1 MRELFTSTLMCVIG
15 LTCILIFGN
24 LTKYEESLLIALEH
38 SPLSFCKL
46 IGLLLPYVLSM
57 SIPFGFSLAL
67 SWVLAKWSNFR
78 EIDALKSLGISSWRL
93 SLPILSFSV
102 PLCIVVLYASLQWGP
117 VNRKKFDDFRH
128 DLAWSNLSKLM
139 AQEGEISFSTAK
151 GEGFSGK
158 ESLGS
163 LAGLPGEEIS
173 TITVSA
179 MDMEKDNWRDI
190 RMCLHNSNQ
199 QVLAVINAGMA
210 KVEREEEL
218 GKVFFHLYDID
229 LEPSYRGEDFFSG
242 AESIFVKIKKLK
254 EPLVFNLSPDQ
265 PESLKRMGFV
275 RLYQI
280 AINPVIGNQSKQ
292 ARDIIGKNIALGFSP
307 LFICLFL
314 IPAAT
319 IFGKNDP
326 SLGLI
331 VGIVI
336 CTSYFIIGSTGQN
349 LLAMTDYG
357 WIGWWIPNFLC
368 LFYIFFKLLKQG
380 NSLVK

>member
-1 MRELFTSTLMCVIG
+1 MCVIG

-57 SIPFGFSLAL
+57 SITFGFSLAL

-78 EIDALKSLGISSWRL
+78 EIDALKSLGISSLRL

-151 GEGFSGK
+151 GDGFSGK

-173 TITVSA
+173 TITLSA
-179 MDMEKDNWRDI
+179 MDMEKDNWREI

-218 GKVFFHLYDID
+218 GQVFFHLYDID

-242 AESIFVKIKKLK
+242 TESIFVKIKKLK

-265 PESLKRMGFV
+265 PESLKRMGFA

-319 IFGKNDP
+319 RFGKNDP

-336 CTSYFIIGSTGQN
+336 CASYFIIGSTGQN

-357 WIGWWIPNFLC
+357 WIGWWVPNFLC

>member
-1 MRELFTSTLMCVIG
+1 MCVIG

-57 SIPFGFSLAL
+57 SITFGFSLAL

-78 EIDALKSLGISSWRL
+78 EIDALKSLGISSLRL

-151 GEGFSGK
+151 GDGFSGK

-173 TITVSA
+173 TITLSA
-179 MDMEKDNWRDI
+179 MDMEKDNWREI

-218 GKVFFHLYDID
+218 GQVFFHLYDID

-242 AESIFVKIKKLK
+242 TESIFVKIKKLK

-265 PESLKRMGFV
+265 PESLKRMGFA

-280 AINPVIGNQSKQ
+280 AINPVIGDQSKQ

-319 IFGKNDP
+319 RFGKNDP

-336 CTSYFIIGSTGQN
+336 CASYFIIGSTGQN

-357 WIGWWIPNFLC
+357 WIGWWVPNFLC

>member
-1 MRELFTSTLMCVIG
+1 
-15 LTCILIFGN
+15 
-24 LTKYEESLLIALEH
+24 
-38 SPLSFCKL
+38 
-46 IGLLLPYVLSM
+46 M

-210 KVEREEEL
+210 KVERKEEL
-218 GKVFFHLYDID
+218 GQVFFHLYDID

-314 IPAAT
+314 VPAAT
-319 IFGKNDP
+319 RFGKNDP

-336 CTSYFIIGSTGQN
+336 CASYFIIGSTGQN

>member
-1 MRELFTSTLMCVIG
+1 
-15 LTCILIFGN
+15 
-24 LTKYEESLLIALEH
+24 
-38 SPLSFCKL
+38 
-46 IGLLLPYVLSM
+46 
-57 SIPFGFSLAL
+57 
-67 SWVLAKWSNFR
+67 
-78 EIDALKSLGISSWRL
+78 
-93 SLPILSFSV
+93 
-102 PLCIVVLYASLQWGP
+102 
-117 VNRKKFDDFRH
+117 
-128 DLAWSNLSKLM
+128 M

-210 KVEREEEL
+210 KVERKEEL
-218 GKVFFHLYDID
+218 GQVFFHLYDID

-319 IFGKNDP
+319 RFGKNDP

-336 CTSYFIIGSTGQN
+336 CASYFIIGSTGQN